1 MLVRDWMTVNVIA
14 LGVNSSVLDAA
25 EFLREKN
32 IRQFPVIDS
41 AGALVGIVSDR
52 DIRDA
57 MPSKFIPGDAVVE
70 SGGGLYTL
78 TAGDIMTLDPIS
90 VHSDAAMTE
99 AAEILVKHK
108 VGGLPVVDD
117 AGHLVGILCQSDLV
131 RMQKNLPIPSLFTL
145 LDGFVPLSSS
155 ALLEAEVKRIAA
167 SKVSDAMSTKVVT
180 IAPDM
185 TIDEIA
191 ALMVDKK
198 FHTLPVTDKG
208 RLLGIVGKKD
218 VIKTL
223 IPRP

>member
-1 MLVRDWMTVNVIA
+1 MTTEVITIGPEA
-14 LGVNSSVLDAA
+14 
-25 EFLREKN
+25 
-32 IRQFPVIDS
+32 
-41 AGALVGIVSDR
+41 
-52 DIRDA
+52 DI
-57 MPSKFIPGDAVVE
+57 
-70 SGGGLYTL
+70 
-78 TAGDIMTLDPIS
+78 
-90 VHSDAAMTE
+90 TE
-99 AAEILVKHK
+99 AAKILLDKGVN
-108 VGGLPVVDD
+108 GLPVVDD

-208 RLLGIVGKKD
+208 KLLGIVGKKD

>member
-1 MLVRDWMTVNVIA
+1 MR
-14 LGVNSSVLDAA
+14 
-25 EFLREKN
+25 
-32 IRQFPVIDS
+32 
-41 AGALVGIVSDR
+41 
-52 DIRDA
+52 
-57 MPSKFIPGDAVVE
+57 
-70 SGGGLYTL
+70 
-78 TAGDIMTLDPIS
+78 TAQDIMTTEVITIS
-90 VHSDAAMTE
+90 PGADITE
-99 AAEILVKHK
+99 AAKILLDKGVN
-108 VGGLPVVDD
+108 GLPVVDD

-180 IAPDM
+180 IAADM

-198 FHTLPVTDKG
+198 FHTLPVTDKT

>member
-1 MLVRDWMTVNVIA
+1 MR
-14 LGVNSSVLDAA
+14 
-25 EFLREKN
+25 
-32 IRQFPVIDS
+32 
-41 AGALVGIVSDR
+41 
-52 DIRDA
+52 
-57 MPSKFIPGDAVVE
+57 
-70 SGGGLYTL
+70 
-78 TAGDIMTLDPIS
+78 TAQDIMTTEVITIGPEADI
-90 VHSDAAMTE
+90 TE
-99 AAEILVKHK
+99 AAKILLDKGVN
-108 VGGLPVVDD
+108 GLPVVDD

-185 TIDEIA
+185 TIDELA

>member
-1 MLVRDWMTVNVIA
+1 MTTAVITIGPEA
-14 LGVNSSVLDAA
+14 DITEAVKLLLEKGVNGL
-25 EFLREKN
+25 
-32 IRQFPVIDS
+32 PVIDE
-41 AGALVGIVSDR
+41 AGL
-52 DIRDA
+52 
-57 MPSKFIPGDAVVE
+57 
-70 SGGGLYTL
+70 
-78 TAGDIMTLDPIS
+78 
-90 VHSDAAMTE
+90 
-99 AAEILVKHK
+99 
-108 VGGLPVVDD
+108 
-117 AGHLVGILCQSDLV
+117 LVGILCQSDLV
-131 RMQKNLPIPSLFTL
+131 RMQKSLPIPSLFTL

-167 SKVSDAMSTKVVT
+167 SKVADAMSTKVVT